1 MHKGNLNYFVYS
13 NWTEKHVTVMRS
25 ASPDFDSSEN
35 KSESDSE
42 SDSESEKIQN
52 IDNDNISGKLV
63 SGISC
68 AFDDDDKDD
77 FTPPYV
83 YISCISDESR
93 DVDENVETSSNQG
106 MIKDDSEYS
115 KGRKRT
121 SNTELCSSAKTSKS
135 SSPVDCQIDLLLR
148 GDVEDSNSEF
158 PEQDAGLVP
167 DEDSK
172 KVLVVTKSTVSPTE
186 FAEKQDENI
195 YSQSLFSQDAF
206 NQTQGKLSSISQ
218 LDKISDQQFC

>member
-1 MHKGNLNYFVYS
+1 
-13 NWTEKHVTVMRS
+13 MRS
-25 ASPDFDSSEN
+25 ASPDFDSPEN

-42 SDSESEKIQN
+42 SDSESEIIQN
-52 IDNDNISGKLV
+52 IDNISGKSV

-83 YISCISDESR
+83 DISCISDESR
-93 DVDENVETSSNQG
+93 DVDENVETMSNQG

-121 SNTELCSSAKTSKS
+121 SNTELCSSAKRSKS

-167 DEDSK
+167 DEESK
-172 KVLVVTKSTVSPTE
+172 KALVVTKSTVSRTE

-206 NQTQGKLSSISQ
+206 NQTQGKFSSSQ
-218 LDKISDQQFC
+218 LETISDQQFC